1 MIYILYLKPNMP
13 FVSLMFAGEFEVHF
27 LATSQVD
34 KAAAKAAAREASKLR
49 AKARGVWETRGLGHL

>member
-1 MIYILYLKPNMP
+1 MYLKPDMP
-13 FVSLMFAGEFEVHF
+13 FVSLMFAGSFEVHF

-49 AKARGVWETRGLGHL
+49 AKACWPGETRGLGHV